1 MTSHGWVEMKFLVL
15 VGDGMGDYPRADLG
29 GKTVLEA
36 ASIPNMNW
44 IAYNGRGGLAQTI
57 PLQMHPGSD
66 VANMELLGYDTV
78 EQFTG
83 RGVFEALSMGCTLR
97 KNDVAFRVNLVTL
110 ENGRMKDYAAEHI
123 STQESAE
130 IMKIIDENLG
140 TEAIRFYPGVSYR
153 NLMIWSG
160 GTASMSTTPPHDI
173 IGQEYEPYLP
183 KGEGAE
189 EILSIME
196 RSKPLLENTLVNR
209 KRAASGKNPANS
221 LWLWGQGKSL
231 ELITIEEKYGLS
243 GGVISAVDLI
253 KGIGI
258 SAGLK
263 PVFVP
268 GATGYIDTNYRGKAE
283 AALNSMET
291 MDFMYVHVE
300 APDEAGHSGNKEIK
314 LKAVEDFD
322 REVVGPVLQEV
333 RESNNLAVLVTCDH
347 FTPLEK
353 RTHTREPVPFAY
365 YGPEISRDGMEFFS
379 ENEAMRGAANIIKG
393 HELLNLFIGEFIT
406 L

>member
-1 MTSHGWVEMKFLVL
+1 MKFLVL

-44 IAYNGRGGLAQTI
+44 IAKNGRGGLAQTI
-57 PLQMHPGSD
+57 PPQMHPGSD
-66 VANMELLGYDTV
+66 VANMELMGYDTV

-97 KNDVAFRVNLVTL
+97 KNDVAFRVNTVTL
-110 ENGRMKDYAAEHI
+110 ENGRMKDYAAGHI
-123 STQESAE
+123 TTQESAE

-153 NLMIWSG
+153 NLMLWSG
-160 GTASMSTTPPHDI
+160 GSASMNTVPPHDI

-209 KRAASGKNPANS
+209 KRIASGKNPANS
-221 LWLWGQGKSL
+221 LWLWGQGKNL
-231 ELITIEEKYGLS
+231 ELATIEEKYGLS

-258 SAGLK
+258 AAGLK

-283 AALNSMET
+283 AALSSIET

-322 REVVGPVLQEV
+322 REVVGPVLQKV
-333 RESNNLAVLVTCDH
+333 RESSNLAVLVTCDH

-365 YGPEISRDGMEFFS
+365 YGPEISRDGMELFS
-379 ENEAMRGAANIIKG
+379 ETEAVRGAANIIKG